1 MLATVRLAG
10 SARPDQ
16 DAALDGTTRPLTS
29 AELAAPA
36 AVTLHLRESRA
47 TDSIAV
53 RLARQHLVT
62 GSRRR
67 FLDASTLAALHGA
80 DPADVDAVRR
90 WADGAGLQVHQRE
103 GASRSLEVTGSLAIL
118 SRAFSVAIERHHRR
132 DPLSG
137 EVMAFRDH
145 REELSIP
152 ADLDGVI
159 VAALGLSD
167 RPLARPRLAAV
178 PRGEAPAHSYT
189 AEELAALYNFPMLP
203 DGGRGRTFTVGI
215 AELGGAV
222 HRPDLARFTAAN
234 PRLRVVEECVQG
246 WGPIPDPFG
255 ADTEVA
261 LDWQVVASAVRH
273 SAPHADIVIVIKYAP
288 NTDRGFTNLE
298 ESFASDGR
306 DYLSVST
313 SWGAPESNW
322 TPAAMDVMD
331 RAFQL
336 CAARGIVHTVAAGD
350 NGSRDGVSDGRQH
363 VDHPASAPHAIG
375 CGGTT
380 LVAERGQRISEVVW
394 NELGA
399 TGGGVSDHFGVP
411 RYQAVAGVRPVSV
424 STGRS
429 GRGVPDVAANA
440 DPSTGYLIHHRG
452 EETVVGGTS
461 AVAPLWA
468 ALLALIGDAG
478 GHGLGDALPGLYAAR
493 RDGFLDVT
501 AGGNGAY
508 AAARGWDATTGLGV
522 PDGVRLGESLRRALV
537 MSRERRGAA
546 ATIEVG

>member
-1 MLATVRLAG
+1 
-10 SARPDQ
+10 
-16 DAALDGTTRPLTS
+16 
-29 AELAAPA
+29 
-36 AVTLHLRESRA
+36 
-47 TDSIAV
+47 
-53 RLARQHLVT
+53 
-62 GSRRR
+62 
-67 FLDASTLAALHGA
+67 
-80 DPADVDAVRR
+80 
-90 WADGAGLQVHQRE
+90 
-103 GASRSLEVTGSLAIL
+103 
-118 SRAFSVAIERHHRR
+118 
-132 DPLSG
+132 
-137 EVMAFRDH
+137 
-145 REELSIP
+145 
-152 ADLDGVI
+152 
-159 VAALGLSD
+159 
-167 RPLARPRLAAV
+167 
-178 PRGEAPAHSYT
+178 
-189 AEELAALYNFPMLP
+189 
-203 DGGRGRTFTVGI
+203 
-215 AELGGAV
+215 
-222 HRPDLARFTAAN
+222 
-234 PRLRVVEECVQG
+234 
-246 WGPIPDPFG
+246 
-255 ADTEVA
+255 
-261 LDWQVVASAVRH
+261 
-273 SAPHADIVIVIKYAP
+273 
-288 NTDRGFTNLE
+288 
-298 ESFASDGR
+298 
-306 DYLSVST
+306 
-313 SWGAPESNW
+313 
-322 TPAAMDVMD
+322 MDVMD

-429 GRGVPDVAANA
+429 GRGIPDVAANA
-440 DPSTGYLIHHRG
+440 DPSTGYLIHYRG

-546 ATIEVG
+546 ATLEVG